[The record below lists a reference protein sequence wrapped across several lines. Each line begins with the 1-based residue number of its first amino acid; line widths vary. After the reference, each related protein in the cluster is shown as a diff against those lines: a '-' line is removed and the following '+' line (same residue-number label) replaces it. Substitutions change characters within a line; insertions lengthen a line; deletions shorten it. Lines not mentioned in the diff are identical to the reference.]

1 MLSAMA
7 FNIIGK
13 VAVFKT
19 CSLFEQLVEQ
29 ETVRRLGPGLS
40 NWLTVAHLLFNLAF
54 APSSFR
60 PAD

>member
-1 MLSAMA
+1 MT
-7 FNIIGK
+7 FNIIRK

-19 CSLFEQLVEQ
+19 CWLFEQLVEQ
-29 ETVRRLGPGLS
+29 EMARSLGPGLS
-40 NWLTVAHLLFNLAF
+40 NWLIVAHLLFNLPF